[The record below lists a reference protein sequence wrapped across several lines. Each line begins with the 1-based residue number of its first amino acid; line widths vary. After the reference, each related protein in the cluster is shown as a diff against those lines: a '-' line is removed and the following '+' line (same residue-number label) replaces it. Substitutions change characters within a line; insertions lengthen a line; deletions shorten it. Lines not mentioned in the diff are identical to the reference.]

1 MLGNF
6 WFCHVH
12 NGHGAMADFWRI
24 FSVCRC
30 TVPFEELLLSSTATP
45 SQSVDQGS
53 LPLLFQI
60 RWQLDALSTHEL
72 QLLLLGV
79 NRCLL
84 MEPRSPL
91 YLSLEMNP
99 GIRRYSRFHTL
110 RVTFCVKTRRKK
122 MVISKKI
129 KYDGRWDGANPVFFG
144 SFIEN
149 YCALWSRLVHIVGG
163 IGCDHLHSY
172 LVVMSCS
179 WVDLLEFN

>member
-1 MLGNF
+1 MQLRLLLMICLVTYGF
-6 WFCHVH
+6 VMFIM
-12 NGHGAMADFWRI
+12 GIGAMADFWRI

-91 YLSLEMNP
+91 YLSLEMKP

-129 KYDGRWDGANPVFFG
+129 KY
-144 SFIEN
+144 I
-149 YCALWSRLVHIVGG
+149 
-163 IGCDHLHSY
+163 
-172 LVVMSCS
+172 
-179 WVDLLEFN
+179 